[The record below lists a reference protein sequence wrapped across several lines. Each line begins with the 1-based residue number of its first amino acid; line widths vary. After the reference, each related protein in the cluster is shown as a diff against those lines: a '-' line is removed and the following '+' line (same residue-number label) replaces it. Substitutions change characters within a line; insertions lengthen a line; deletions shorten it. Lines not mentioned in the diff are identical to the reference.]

1 MMLADTMTIVG
12 MTEPEGHDPRLV
24 LALAATVAPPL
35 VAAFHAWRGGS
46 PQSPRVPAAAALTL
60 SLVASLVITRIWM
73 SGPEVTLELGERLGG
88 GYLIHIDGI
97 TAVLLPF
104 VALIELAIILVAP
117 KRFLD
122 GPATARI
129 LWSAGATLAVLTTA
143 HPLVLIVAWIVT
155 ALPTWWST
163 RATPGGH
170 SAARV
175 YAIMMAV
182 AVTCMTVG
190 TLMMIVDPPWEDGVG
205 AVGTSGGWLVALAVL
220 VRKGIVPFHSWYP
233 ALFRGAPMSTALAA
247 TMPQVA
253 SYTALRLFFG
263 HADHGG
269 GVGTELVV
277 LSQLALV
284 TAAYGAA
291 LSIVQRDLRGLIGTL
306 AMSQSALVLAGLAG
320 QLPMELNG
328 AFCTWI
334 SSGLALTGL
343 GLVGWA
349 LESRAGPLSLE
360 TPQGRFADAPLLAAF
375 FLLFGLASIGLPCTL
390 SFVADDLL
398 VSGSLDE
405 QLHAGLLVI
414 AATVLSAIAV
424 MRGWFMVFGGPS
436 SVDGPRHQVLL
447 RERVALTALFATIVV
462 LGLWPAPLV
471 RELDRAGSELLGV
484 PVGAPPPAGRGE
496 AGSLVP
502 PSAAAP

>member
-1 MMLADTMTIVG
+1 MTFD
-12 MTEPEGHDPRLV
+12 GHDI
-24 LALAATVAPPL
+24 PL
-35 VAAFHAWRGGS
+35 L
-46 PQSPRVPAAAALTL
+46 AALTAVIAAPMAAAIHVGRGGAPADPRKPAIL
-60 SLVASLVITRIWM
+60 ALVVSLVASLTITRFWM
-73 SGPEVTLELGERLGG
+73 SGPEVTLELGQRLGG
-88 GYLIHIDGI
+88 GYLLHVDGL

-104 VALIELAIILVAP
+104 VALVQLAIVMVAP

-122 GPATARI
+122 GAATARI
-129 LWSAGATLAVLTTA
+129 LLGAATTFALFSTA
-143 HPLVLIVAWIVT
+143 HPLVLIVAWVVT
-155 ALPTWWST
+155 ALPVWWST
-163 RATPGGH
+163 RATPGGQV
-170 SAARV
+170 AARV
-175 YAIMMAV
+175 YGIMMTLAV
-182 AVTCMTVG
+182 ACMASG
-190 TLMMIVDPPWEDGVG
+190 TILMIADPPWEPGGGVVG
-205 AVGTSGGWLVALAVL
+205 AAGGWLVAVAVL

-247 TMPQVA
+247 TIPQVA
-253 SYTALRLFFG
+253 SYTAVRLFFG
-263 HADHGG
+263 HADHGD
-269 GVGTELVV
+269 GVGAELVV
-277 LSQLALV
+277 LSQVALV

-291 LSIVQRDLRGLIGTL
+291 LALVQRDLRGLVGTL

-320 QLPMELNG
+320 KLPMELNG

-375 FLLFGLASIGLPCTL
+375 FLLFGLAAIGLPGTL

-436 SVDGPRHQVLL
+436 SVDGPRHHLLL
-447 RERVALTALFATIVV
+447 RERIALTVLFGTIVL
-462 LGLWPAPLV
+462 LGIWPAPLV
-471 RELDRAGSELLGV
+471 RELERAGSELLGV
-484 PVGAPPPAGRGE
+484 PVESHGHGAGEHRPADSDSRRAPE
-496 AGSLVP
+496 RVVP
-502 PSAAAP
+502 LRPAR

>member
-1 MMLADTMTIVG
+1 VNLDAHEI
-12 MTEPEGHDPRLV
+12 
-24 LALAATVAPPL
+24 PL
-35 VAAFHAWRGGS
+35 VAGLTAAIAAPLAAALHVGRGGS
-46 PQSPRVPAAAALTL
+46 QANPRSTAIMALL
-60 SLVASLVITRIWM
+60 VSLVASLTITRAWM
-73 SGPEVTLELGERLGG
+73 SGPEVTLELGQRLGG
-88 GYLIHIDGI
+88 GYLIHVDGV

-104 VALIELAIILVAP
+104 VALVELAIVTVAP

-129 LWSAGATLAVLTTA
+129 LLGAATTLALFATA
-143 HPLVLIVAWIVT
+143 HPLVLILAWVVT

-163 RATPGGH
+163 RATPGGQV
-170 SAARV
+170 AARV
-175 YAIMMAV
+175 YAIMMTLAV
-182 AVTCMTVG
+182 ACMAIG
-190 TLMMIVDPPWEDGVG
+190 TLIMIADPPWEAGGG
-205 AVGTSGGWLVALAVL
+205 AFGATGGWLVALAVL

-253 SYTALRLFFG
+253 SYTAVRLFFG
-263 HADHGG
+263 HADHGD
-269 GVGTELVV
+269 GVGAELVV

-284 TAAYGAA
+284 TATYGAA
-291 LSIVQRDLRGLIGTL
+291 LALVQRDLRGLIGTL

-320 QLPMELNG
+320 KLPMELNG

-375 FLLFGLASIGLPCTL
+375 FLLFGLASIGLPGTL

-436 SVDGPRHQVLL
+436 TVDGPRHQMLL
-447 RERVALTALFATIVV
+447 RERVALTALFATIVL

-484 PVGAPPPAGRGE
+484 PTGGH
-496 AGSLVP
+496 GSGH
-502 PSAAAP
+502 